1 MEALV
6 EEEEKRTVLTVD
18 ALVEAAALGERLQ
31 REEHVAL
38 IVIDHKRREQLR
50 GTCDHEDGAQQCEW
64 RPAEAAHRGPPGRRF
79 TT

>member
-1 MEALV
+1 MQALV
-6 EEEEKRTVLTVD
+6 EEEKKRTVLTVD
-18 ALVEAAALGERLQ
+18 AFVEPAALGKGLQ

-50 GTCDHEDGAQQCEW
+50 GTGDHEDGAEQCER